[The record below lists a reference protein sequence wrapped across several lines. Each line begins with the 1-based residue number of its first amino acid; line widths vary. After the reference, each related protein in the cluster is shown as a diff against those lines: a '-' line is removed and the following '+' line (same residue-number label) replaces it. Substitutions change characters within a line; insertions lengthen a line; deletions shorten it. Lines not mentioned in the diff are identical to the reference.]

1 MPILTPKQ
9 RLFVVEYLKD
19 LNATQAAIR
28 AGYSEKTARSQGQ
41 RLLTNVDIAA
51 AIKKAIDE
59 RAEKIQIDA
68 EWVLRQAV
76 ALHHHCVN
84 RPVLRDGEHVKDKE
98 GNPLYRVNVAGA
110 ARALELIGKHVGVQ
124 AFQEKAIVDVNH
136 NYAHLTLDE
145 INAKIAERL
154 ERAAQKPVVGTK
166 H

>member
-1 MPILTPKQ
+1 M
-9 RLFVVEYLKD
+9 
-19 LNATQAAIR
+19 
-28 AGYSEKTARSQGQ
+28 
-41 RLLTNVDIAA
+41 
-51 AIKKAIDE
+51 

-68 EWVLRQAV
+68 GWVLRQAV
-76 ALHHHCVN
+76 ALHDHCVN
-84 RPVLRDGEHVKDKE
+84 EPVLKDGEHVTDKD

-124 AFQEKAIVDVNH
+124 AWQTKAIVDVNH

-145 INAKIAERL
+145 INAKIVERL

>member
-1 MPILTPKQ
+1 ME
-9 RLFVVEYLKD
+9 V
-19 LNATQAAIR
+19 
-28 AGYSEKTARSQGQ
+28 
-41 RLLTNVDIAA
+41 
-51 AIKKAIDE
+51 

-76 ALHHHCVN
+76 ALHDHCVHE
-84 RPVLRDGEHVKDKE
+84 PVIKDGEHVTDKE

-145 INAKIAERL
+145 INAKIAEKL
-154 ERAAQKPVVGTK
+154 EKVTAQPQVGTK

>member
-19 LNATQAAIR
+19 LNATQAAVR

-76 ALHHHCVN
+76 ALHDRCVHE
-84 RPVLRDGEHVKDKE
+84 PVFKDGEHVKDKE
-98 GNPLYRVNVAGA
+98 GNPSTGSMSL
-110 ARALELIGKHVGVQ
+110 
-124 AFQEKAIVDVNH
+124 
-136 NYAHLTLDE
+136 
-145 INAKIAERL
+145 
-154 ERAAQKPVVGTK
+154 AQPVLWS
-166 H
+166 